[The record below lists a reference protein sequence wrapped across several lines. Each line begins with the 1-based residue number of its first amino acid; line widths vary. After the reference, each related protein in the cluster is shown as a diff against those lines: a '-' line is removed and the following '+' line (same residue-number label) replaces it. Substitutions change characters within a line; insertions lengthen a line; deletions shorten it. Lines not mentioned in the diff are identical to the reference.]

1 MEQESE
7 IALEDTL
14 FVWAFIKSKVESGQA
29 GEAAS
34 LTNVNSH
41 MDLHIWDFG
50 VDYIK

>member
-7 IALEDTL
+7 IALEDTF

-29 GEAAS
+29 GKAAS

-41 MDLHIWDFG
+41 MDHHIWDFG